1 MAYVKSQRDL
11 KGMKNIE
18 RNGKQT
24 MVNLNEQLLYKII
37 IVMSYMA
44 QLNIELKYVRETENQ
59 RVRLIELVFLDPCIC
74 WEELK
79 SANLYQINKLRMPV
93 LKPTLA
99 IKRITK

>member
-37 IVMSYMA
+37 IVMSYVA
-44 QLNIELKYVRETENQ
+44 QLNIELKYVRETEN
-59 RVRLIELVFLDPCIC
+59 
-74 WEELK
+74 
-79 SANLYQINKLRMPV
+79 
-93 LKPTLA
+93 
-99 IKRITK
+99 

>member
-44 QLNIELKYVRETENQ
+44 QLNIELKYVRETEN
-59 RVRLIELVFLDPCIC
+59 
-74 WEELK
+74 
-79 SANLYQINKLRMPV
+79 
-93 LKPTLA
+93 
-99 IKRITK
+99 